1 VGVSVDSFYGNFK
14 RERERERDRNAMLN
28 LDIWLALSFWMDA
41 RKAGGFKETLFF
53 LFNFFI

>member
-14 RERERERDRNAMLN
+14 RERERDRNAMLN